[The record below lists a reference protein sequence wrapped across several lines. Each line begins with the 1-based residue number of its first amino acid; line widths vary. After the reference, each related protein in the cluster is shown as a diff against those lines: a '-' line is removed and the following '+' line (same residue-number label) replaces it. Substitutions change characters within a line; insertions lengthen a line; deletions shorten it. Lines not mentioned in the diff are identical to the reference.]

1 MVINQSRKLEALLCA
16 ESEVKGVILG
26 ATSQDHV
33 FDTQVSFYIEVSVQF
48 KLLVQLYRL
57 RLWAREHQQGAVG
70 AGCKNEFSIFEGV
83 HLRDRAIIESQL

>member
-33 FDTQVSFYIEVSVQF
+33 FDTQVSVQF

-57 RLWAREHQQGAVG
+57 KLWAREHQEGAIG
-70 AGCKNEFSIFEGV
+70 AGCKNEFGIFEGD